1 MEPVQIKS
9 QQQLVRD
16 FSWEDFCCEEEKDFG
31 CTEEEEGIQVENE
44 NVYENENDT
53 GEL

>member
-16 FSWEDFCCEEEKDFG
+16 FSWEKEEKDFG
-31 CTEEEEGIQVENE
+31 CTEEEEEIQVENE

>member
-16 FSWEDFCCEEEKDFG
+16 FSWKEEEDDFI
-31 CTEEEEGIQVENE
+31 CKEEEGIQVENNE
-44 NVYENENDT
+44 NVHEKDYDT
-53 GEL
+53 GKL